1 MPMSTKPFDPNKSNT
16 TRATEQLLPLTE
28 PAPMTREKLE
38 QCDGLLR
45 EPRDHE
51 QCVFAVAYRHGL
63 VQDLDADHEHEAMF
77 VLYATADGE
86 QMVLE
91 AIPAGHEQFERV
103 PRISVASDEALKPTN
118 DEAAR
123 FAPIVQKHPEV

>member
-1 MPMSTKPFDPNKSNT
+1 
-16 TRATEQLLPLTE
+16 
-28 PAPMTREKLE
+28 MTRFKLE
-38 QCDGLLR
+38 RCDGLLR
-45 EPRDHE
+45 EPREHE
-51 QCVFAVAYRHGL
+51 QCVFAVAHRHGL
-63 VQDLDADHEHEAMF
+63 VQDLNADHEHEALF

-91 AIPAGHEQFERV
+91 AIPAGPDEFERI

-123 FAPIVQKHPEV
+123 FAPVVNKHPEV